1 MAVVRRATVI
11 IGLEHKVR
19 SFDNALDLYIRAGNP
34 QELKVFH
41 RENRI
46 LAYQICKPAGRQGT
60 PRCIQPHDKR
70 DGALHLRTLS
80 MKITQ
85 NIVDRIAVSH
95 ERFSKLQICR
105 STGCL
110 ALAQRQWKE
119 DLNELQ
125 AAGSAPSQATIA
137 SSLRVII
144 GRISELTNTME
155 IADIMAVR
163 DVRRLYRAVSKRAT
177 R

>member
-1 MAVVRRATVI
+1 
-11 IGLEHKVR
+11 
-19 SFDNALDLYIRAGNP
+19 
-34 QELKVFH
+34 
-41 RENRI
+41 
-46 LAYQICKPAGRQGT
+46 
-60 PRCIQPHDKR
+60 
-70 DGALHLRTLS
+70 

-105 STGCL
+105 STGGRL
-110 ALAQRQWKE
+110 ALAPRQWKE

-125 AAGSAPSQATIA
+125 AAGSAPSQATVA

-155 IADIMAVR
+155 IADIMAVG
-163 DVRRLYRAVSKRAT
+163 DVRRLYQTVSKRAT